1 MNRKTVEGLVGANT
15 GIRLSDTA
23 MGVYREARQKGDTAA
38 AKRALGY
45 AGDMVDQAEAYE
57 SRAEEGMKADAKE
70 LKEKAKADQ
79 ETIIEKRRE
88 EREKLE
94 ARIEQSRKPDS
105 DTAQISEDGKAA
117 STSAKAAVPETSG
130 PADAASDAD
139 PAELPPV
146 VYNSAGE
153 VQSQEAPAEAEISV
167 VV

>member
-1 MNRKTVEGLVGANT
+1 MNMKTVEGLVGANT

-23 MGVYREARQKGDTAA
+23 MGVYREASQKGDTAA
-38 AKRALGY
+38 AERALGY

-70 LKEKAKADQ
+70 RKEKAKADQ
-79 ETIIEKRRE
+79 EKSVEKRRE
-88 EREKLE
+88 EQERLE

-117 STSAKAAVPETSG
+117 SMSAEAAGPEASG
-130 PADAASDAD
+130 TADASAGT
-139 PAELPPV
+139 AEMPPV

-153 VQSQEAPAEAEISV
+153 VQSQEAPAAAEVSV
-167 VV
+167 IA